1 MARAGVLEETET
13 ETESDSFMVA
23 AKAMEIKKQ
32 LERLVKAIV
41 DEDDYRV
48 ETADEAIR
56 ALSSLKGLKL
66 KKSLSFKLDG
76 HGNLLDVPEDFR
88 CPISGELM
96 KDPVVLAT
104 GQVTISFLFYL
115 PVISSCVYF
124 FHFRFILNF
133 LCRYLDFDEF
143 LANLNMHARI
153 SWVGDFDYC

>member
-1 MARAGVLEETET
+1 MARTGVLEETET
-13 ETESDSFMVA
+13 ETESDSSMVV

-48 ETADEAIR
+48 ETTDEAIR

-104 GQVTISFLFYL
+104 GQVTISYLLSPFDFFECIFL
-115 PVISSCVYF
+115 S
-124 FHFRFILNF
+124 FRFVLNF

-143 LANLNMHARI
+143 LANLNIHARI